1 MFQKAKRSS
10 AKIKLAIT
18 GPSGSGKTYSA
29 LRLAT
34 GLAESGRIAVLDT
47 ENNSASLYADDFD
60 FDVAPISPPFTN
72 DKFVKAIYQ
81 AVELGYEVIILD
93 SASHFWEG
101 ILEYKDA
108 LDKRGGN
115 SFGNWA
121 DANKQYKAILDALLQ
136 SDVHLIAC
144 LRSKTEYVVEKNE
157 KGKSV
162 PRKIGL
168 APIMRDGVEYEFT
181 TVFQLDAAHQAMA
194 DKDRTGLFTDKIF
207 LITEQTGQNIAGW
220 LGGGKGLVG
229 PEKALLSEFE
239 ALGAQ
244 IYDDWEAKKA
254 EFCRYISGGEHS
266 DPGRLGED
274 DYRTLIDGMKRK
286 QQTLAGSLNH
296 EP

>member
-1 MFQKAKRSS
+1 MFEKAKRTNT
-10 AKIKLAIT
+10 KIKLAIT

-34 GLAESGRIAVLDT
+34 GLAGDGKIAVLDT
-47 ENNSASLYADDFD
+47 ENNSASLYAGDFS
-60 FDVAPISPPFTN
+60 FDVAAIEPPFTN
-72 DKFVKAIYQ
+72 DKFVKAINQ

-115 SFGNWA
+115 SFTNWA
-121 DANKQYKAILDALLQ
+121 EANKQYKAIVNALLQ

-162 PRKIGL
+162 PKKIGL

-181 TVFQLDAAHQAMA
+181 TVFHLDPAHQAMA
-194 DKDRTGLFTDKIF
+194 DKDRTGLFTGEIF
-207 LITEQTGQNIAGW
+207 QITEQTGRDIARW
-220 LGGGKGLVG
+220 LGVGVEPENGLQ
-229 PEKALLSEFE
+229 SEFE

-244 IYDDWEAKKA
+244 LYDDWEAKKT
-254 EFCRYISGGEHS
+254 EFCRYISGGRHEDESRLS
-266 DPGRLGED
+266 DEE
-274 DYRTLIDGMKRK
+274 YRKLIDGMKHKK
-286 QQTLAGSLNH
+286 QVLAGSLNH